1 MIQIRKSVFETNSS
15 SSHSFSIPTEDEF
28 DSKGKTLFTDLLSIR
43 KDNSSFYLYCDEF
56 GWGEDVFTDAKT
68 KLSYLV
74 TYLFSGEGGNIKGVC
89 ESTEYKML
97 LNVLYRYC
105 RIEPERVVP
114 PLGDLGYIDHQSR
127 GVADDIFE
135 SEKKIAAFLFNPN
148 SELVIDNDNH

>member
-15 SSHSFSIPTEDEF
+15 SSHSFSIPTENVY
-28 DSKGKTLFTDLLSIR
+28 DSEGKTLFTDLLSIR
-43 KDNSSFYLYCDEF
+43 GDNSSFYLYCDDF

-74 TYLFSGEGGNIKGVC
+74 THLFSGNGGDIKGVC

-97 LNVLYRYC
+97 LNVLHKYC
-105 RIEPERVVP
+105 GIEPEKVVF
-114 PLGDLGYIDHQSR
+114 PLGDLGYIDHQSC
-127 GVADDIFE
+127 GMADDIFE
-135 SEKKIAAFLFNPN
+135 SEKRIAAFLFNPN